1 MESSKIKELAQ
12 DQQDYVVA
20 MRREFHRSPEL
31 SGKEFHTRERL
42 IEEIEKMENEGI
54 ICGYPTLI
62 NWDKTGEEKVTA
74 LIEVKVTPQRGL
86 GFDSIAETIYKYDEV
101 TSVYLMSGGFDFT
114 VIIEGKTMK
123 SVAQFV
129 AAKLAPLESVLST
142 STHFVLKKYKDYGTV
157 LDEEYKD
164 ERMLVTP

>member
-62 NWDKTGEEKVTA
+62 NWDN
-74 LIEVKVTPQRGL
+74 
-86 GFDSIAETIYKYDEV
+86 
-101 TSVYLMSGGFDFT
+101 
-114 VIIEGKTMK
+114 
-123 SVAQFV
+123 
-129 AAKLAPLESVLST
+129 
-142 STHFVLKKYKDYGTV
+142 H
-157 LDEEYKD
+157 
-164 ERMLVTP
+164 

>member
-62 NWDKTGEEKVTA
+62 NWDNTDEEKVIA
-74 LIEVKVTPQRGL
+74 LIEVKVTPQREM
-86 GFDSIAETIYKYDEV
+86 GFDKIAERIYQYSEV
-101 TSVYLMSGGFDFT
+101 TSVYLMSGGYDFT
-114 VIIEGKTMK
+114 VMIEAKTMRA
-123 SVAQFV
+123 VAQFV
-129 AAKLAPLESVLST
+129 AEKLSTIDSVLST
-142 STHFVLKKYKDYGTV
+142 ATHFILKKYKDHGTV
-157 LDEEYKD
+157 LCDGPQD
-164 ERMLVTP
+164 ERMLIVP